1 MIAAVALAGW
11 VLAGTATQWAPAP
24 APPPAEG
31 EARPGSGGVA
41 TEPPPAEGAVKGAR
55 PAPPPSEGPASPS
68 TGGATTAPPPSEG
81 PPSAEG
87 PTTPSSGGAA
97 TAPPPSE
104 ASPPGGATEPIPP
117 GGSAGPGAVAEGS
130 VEAPQEAP
138 APLPPQGPPPPKP
151 SEPRA
156 WGGAFGAPLPQP
168 PAAAD
173 PSSLTAVPWRGRVWI
188 GVGLAA
194 SFPLGGQPPAAGTV
208 IAMAAEASLG
218 VRLNRF
224 LALHTSVS
232 SFAHDAAQRMVAVPD
247 GNAVAEVEL
256 GRITAFDLV
265 TARVFAPVH
274 RRIEPWAEVGVG
286 VGSRRGPFALE
297 RQAAGLVR
305 VGVGV
310 DFWLAPTLTLG
321 ASTVY
326 RTIILGDAVGHGL
339 RAGAD
344 FGVHW

>member
-1 MIAAVALAGW
+1 MALAGW
-11 VLAGTATQWAPAP
+11 MLAGTATQWAPTP
-24 APPPAEG
+24 APPPA
-31 EARPGSGGVA
+31 
-41 TEPPPAEGAVKGAR
+41 KD
-55 PAPPPSEGPASPS
+55 PAS
-68 TGGATTAPPPSEG
+68 TD
-81 PPSAEG
+81 
-87 PTTPSSGGAA
+87 SSGEA
-97 TAPPPSE
+97 TAPPPSAGETTSGTTGGE
-104 ASPPGGATEPIPP
+104 ATAPPP
-117 GGSAGPGAVAEGS
+117 SAGETSPEGETAEP
-130 VEAPQEAP
+130 APMATSEGDAATPEDQAP
-138 APLPPQGPPPPKP
+138 APLPPHGPPPPKP

-173 PSSLTAVPWRGRVWI
+173 PSSLTSVPWRGRVWL

-194 SFPLGGQPPAAGTV
+194 SFPLGGQPPAAGGV

-232 SFAHDAAQRMVAVPD
+232 SFAHDAARRMVVVPD
-247 GNAVAEVEL
+247 DTAVAEVEL

-274 RRIEPWAEVGVG
+274 RRIEPWAEVGAG

-297 RQAAGLVR
+297 RQAVGLVR
-305 VGVGV
+305 VGAGL

-321 ASTVY
+321 LSTVY
-326 RTIILGDAVGHGL
+326 RTILLGDAVGHGL

-344 FGVHW
+344 FSVHW